1 MREGIPVDWQD
12 VVSRFTMDAATEFLF
27 GKDVCSLDAPLPY
40 PSTYAAPTPFSGAG
54 TEAPSVSGAGASV
67 HPADRFVRAF
77 LSALEATARRG
88 RFLQSWPL
96 FEFWGDKVKQH
107 LKAVD
112 EFIDPIVEDA
122 LRKKSEE
129 MGAGAEEENK
139 RKEQVRDDETLLQH
153 LVKFT
158 DGTLPLPLNDRFRPN
173 F

>member
-12 VVSRFTMDAATEFLF
+12 VVSRFTMDSATDFLF
-27 GKDVCSLDAPLPY
+27 GKDVRSLDAPLPY
-40 PSTYAAPTPFSGAG
+40 PSTYVPPTPFSGAG
-54 TEAPSVSGAGASV
+54 TGAPCDTGAISSV

-77 LSALEATARRG
+77 LSALEATATRG

-107 LKAVD
+107 LTAVD
-112 EFIDPIVEDA
+112 EFIDPIVADA
-122 LRKKSEE
+122 LSEK
-129 MGAGAEEENK
+129 ASASAEEDIE

-158 DGTLPLPLNDRFRPN
+158 DGT
-173 F
+173 

>member
-1 MREGIPVDWQD
+1 
-12 VVSRFTMDAATEFLF
+12 MDSATEFLF
-27 GKDVCSLDAPLPY
+27 GKDVRSLDAPLPY

-54 TEAPSVSGAGASV
+54 TEAPSDTGATASV

-77 LSALEATARRG
+77 QSALEATATRG

-107 LKAVD
+107 LTAVD

-122 LRKKSEE
+122 LRKKSEKAS
-129 MGAGAEEENK
+129 AGAEEDNE

-158 DGTLPLPLNDRFRPN
+158 DGTSPLPFLEDIGANLCLEKTTR
-173 F
+173 